1 VETGL
6 KFCAGKED
14 FYEKMIQAYIKQ
26 DLLDKL
32 KTAYGNKSYEEYRL
46 HAHSLKSTSHTIG
59 AMEVFDLAT
68 KIDAAVKAKDLS
80 YVDVNHEE
88 FEEKYGSLL
97 QRLKDMQ

>member
-1 VETGL
+1 
-6 KFCAGKED
+6 
-14 FYEKMIQAYIKQ
+14 
-26 DLLDKL
+26 
-32 KTAYGNKSYEEYRL
+32 
-46 HAHSLKSTSHTIG
+46 
-59 AMEVFDLAT
+59 MEVFDLAT